1 MRRYIYSGSLTG
13 LPTETFDTII
23 VGGGLAGIYTA
34 LNLPEGVRCL
44 MILKKDG
51 QMSSSWFAQGGIA
64 AVTLKDDN
72 FDLHIRDHPRRR
84 RRPVRRNGRAHPCH
98 RGPEPHPP
106 HHRNGRAPSTMTK
119 AAAWTW
125 AARAGTAPTA
135 SCTAA
140 RTRPAAAWSKAWA
153 RSCASVR
160 TSPFMKTSV

>member
-72 FDLHIRDHPRRR
+72 FDLHIRDTL
-84 RRPVRRNGRAHPCH
+84 V
-98 RGPEPHPP
+98 
-106 HHRNGRAPSTMTK
+106 
-119 AAAWTW
+119 
-125 AARAGTAPTA
+125 AGAGQCDETA
-135 SCTAA
+135 
-140 RTRPAAAWSKAWA
+140 
-153 RSCASVR
+153 VR
-160 TSPFMKTSV
+160 TLVTEGPSHIRRILELGVPVD